1 MKFNNPKTLN
11 LIEALHSTPAR
22 RYLSD
27 KPITDKIIRTLID
40 AAIRAPSGGN
50 IQKWAWVIVRNQDTK
65 NQIAKWYLEGWQKS
79 YGVRRNEILHQADI
93 SDRLGP
99 KNFLSAEHLA
109 NNIQH
114 APVWIFA
121 ILRNTA
127 KSNNPKVGSSIYGA
141 VQNLM
146 LAARA
151 HGIGTTLTTLYDLHE
166 EEVKNLLNI
175 PKDAMTM
182 ALIPLGYPSRGKWS
196 EPKRRPIEEVSHWE
210 KWSSPVE

>member
-1 MKFNNPKTLN
+1 MKFIKPESLGLMK
-11 LIEALHSTPAR
+11 ALHSTPAR
-22 RYLSD
+22 RYLSN
-27 KPITDKIIRTLID
+27 KPITDEIICTLID

-50 IQKWAWVIVRNQDTK
+50 TQQWAWVIVRNQETK
-65 NQIAKWYLEGWQKS
+65 NQISKWYLEGWQRS
-79 YGVRRNEILHQADI
+79 YGARRSDIMGKADI

-114 APVWIFA
+114 APVWIIA

-127 KSNNPKVGSSIYGA
+127 KSNNPKSGSSIYGA

-166 EEVKNLLNI
+166 EEVKNLLNV
-175 PKDAMTM
+175 PEDAMTM

-196 EPKRRPIEEVSHWE
+196 EPKRRSIEEVTHWE
-210 KWSSPVE
+210 KWSNP